1 MIDVSDKRPRH
12 LVHAPRRRQANRAE
26 RWLCGLFVV
35 PVVIALAGCG
45 GMSAAD
51 GEAAAS
57 KARGQVVP
65 AATVLYGRFV
75 AAAGRAGANSGR
87 PPDIESGRYVQCGQS
102 GTRLHYS
109 VSLGLYPF
117 SRTRTS
123 LSAYGR
129 QLVTIATA
137 SGWVLHRESLES
149 LPSRGPFV
157 NPAGLDPSTMVYVM
171 TNRAGSAAPI
181 GALFAF
187 PQPGTGV
194 GGSITIN
201 SACFDAGPAY
211 AKLSTEFVE
220 SPLPA
225 AAK

>member
-1 MIDVSDKRPRH
+1 M
-12 LVHAPRRRQANRAE
+12 
-26 RWLCGLFVV
+26 FVV

-65 AATVLYGRFV
+65 AATVLYGRF
-75 AAAGRAGANSGR
+75 AAAAANGGRA
-87 PPDIESGRYVQCGQS
+87 PDIESGTYVQCGQS
-102 GTRLHYS
+102 GTKLHYS
-109 VSLGLYPF
+109 VSLALYPF
-117 SRTRTS
+117 TTRRTS
-123 LSAYGR
+123 LSAYSR
-129 QLVTIATA
+129 QLVTIAA
-137 SGWVLHRESLES
+137 GSGWVLHRESLAS
-149 LPSRGPFV
+149 LPSRGPFI
-157 NPAGLDPSTMVYVM
+157 NPAGLAPSTLFYVM
-171 TNRAGSAAPI
+171 TNRAGSAAPV
-181 GALFAF
+181 GALFAR

-211 AKLSTEFVE
+211 TKLSTEFVE

-225 AAK
+225 ATP